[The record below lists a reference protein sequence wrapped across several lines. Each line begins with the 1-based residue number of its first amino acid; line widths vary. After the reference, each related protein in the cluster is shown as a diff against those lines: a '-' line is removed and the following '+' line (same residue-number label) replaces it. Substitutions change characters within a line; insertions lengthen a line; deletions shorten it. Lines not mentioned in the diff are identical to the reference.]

1 MKTSIE
7 ISDFLKEPSF
17 QPSLMDQTLLSTAQ
31 LEIFLH
37 TQKTSQ
43 AYSQSHV
50 CPFH

>member
-31 LEIFLH
+31 LEIFF
-37 TQKTSQ
+37 TYPEDFTSL
-43 AYSQSHV
+43 
-50 CPFH
+50 